1 MSWEPFAEWLQ
12 NTWFHGVMVDIYWM
26 FPLMETLHFLALI
39 WLFGALLVVDGR
51 ILGIAPFLNMKACMK
66 FIPVAII
73 AFGVN
78 LFTGLAFL
86 HADPFNYLANPGFQW
101 KMGLIV
107 IAGINALWFW
117 FGEHKEL
124 VHLADGQQAPF
135 RAKVI
140 ALISLVVW
148 VFVIIIG
155 RLLPYTGGNG

>member
-1 MSWEPFAEWLQ
+1 MFWEPFATWLES
-12 NTWFHGVMVDIYWM
+12 TAFHDAMVDSYWM
-26 FPLMETLHFLALI
+26 FPLMDTLHFRALI
-39 WLFGALLVVDGR
+39 WLFGSLLVVDGR
-51 ILGIAPFLNMKACMK
+51 ILGLAPALNMKAAMK

-73 AFGVN
+73 AFAVN

-101 KMGLIV
+101 KMALIA

-124 VHLADGQQAPF
+124 VQLADGQQAPF

-155 RLLPYTGGNG
+155 RMLPYTGGNG